1 MINGRLAKL
10 NWFKILDDIKPG
22 GRRPFTRQITC
33 KTGAKKTINFI
44 PVRLVNGEVLM
55 TCEDITQRQL
65 AENEIKVRNVEL
77 TALNHIVSAINSTL
91 NLPGILDT
99 LRQVFSTQL
108 KIPMGE
114 SSSTMSY
121 PA

>member
-1 MINGRLAKL
+1 
-10 NWFKILDDIKPG
+10 
-22 GRRPFTRQITC
+22 
-33 KTGAKKTINFI
+33 
-44 PVRLVNGEVLM
+44 M
-55 TCEDITQRQL
+55 TCEDISQRQL

-108 KIPMGE
+108 KIPIGGIFLYDELSGMINMDLLGGDSRGAKRISNARHGSLPE
-114 SSSTMSY
+114 
-121 PA
+121 